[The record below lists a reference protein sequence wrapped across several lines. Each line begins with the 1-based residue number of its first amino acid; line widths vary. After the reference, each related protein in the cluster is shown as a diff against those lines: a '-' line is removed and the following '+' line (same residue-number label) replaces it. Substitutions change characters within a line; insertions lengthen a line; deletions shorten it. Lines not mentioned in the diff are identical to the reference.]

1 MASLLT
7 LIAELLVSVIDLVV
21 IFVRDVAL
29 RDPLSFVSFLVGG
42 GLTTAAIAAFA
53 YLALGALVDWLG
65 DVIGTP
71 REPPQQAR

>member
-7 LIAELLVSVIDLVV
+7 LVVELFASLLQLAV

-29 RDPLSFVSFLVGG
+29 RDPLSFVSFLVGA
-42 GLTTAAIAAFA
+42 GLTTASVLGFG
-53 YLALGALVDWLG
+53 YLVAGAVVDWLG

-71 REPPQQAR
+71 RQPPQQAR